1 MQPTCVTNHK
11 LIISAFRL
19 QIYNYY
25 SIYQNILLFFYYVKL
40 SFLHYFICKEMINFA
55 ARMKQVA
62 YIIIALC
69 VFLACDGN
77 RQQEETLMR
86 AKAMMNEHPDSALAI
101 LDSLGQHEK
110 EFGRHFRMQYLLQ
123 RTCAQNK
130 TDVIFTSDSLAKEL
144 VDHFDHHGTTN
155 EQVLAHYLLGRALS
169 DMGEAPAALQ
179 AYYDAIE
186 RSDTTKA
193 DCDYKTLRG
202 IYGQMAT
209 IFHLQNLPHDEIW
222 AINHYI
228 DCIRRTANA
237 EKYIVAKGQLIKPY
251 YLLGDKD
258 TVLQIINDTYQSLKR
273 IGKDQRAASILPT
286 SIYIYIDR
294 HDLSKAKEIMDIFE
308 HESGLFDVNGN
319 IAKGRESYYCLKGIY
334 ELAVH
339 EIDSA
344 ELYFRKAIMFGDISE
359 GYKGLLAVYKAKSNT
374 DSIVHFA
381 NLYEAAQ
388 DTLHNKMQTDVIHQM
403 SALYNYNRS
412 QREAEQERAKAQE
425 AFILLGY
432 IIFVAI
438 GLFIVV
444 LAIIWL
450 YRKTKKE
457 KLQKIAQLENAL
469 ISARQQRSAVQEE
482 LRMLKEKDLEGM
494 IAEKEKQ
501 ESELT
506 RTIERL
512 QAENDKYR
520 HNHKET
526 DHLDAFLESKI
537 AQLFIKKAN
546 GKAERPVPSDAEW
559 RLLVSQ
565 FSKDMP
571 AIYKSFGCGE
581 ALSPMEQYICI
592 LILLRIPTSTIILM
606 VNSTPQ
612 TVSKAKSRANM
623 KLFHIKGA
631 NTLENNLFSS
641 LSRL

>member
-1 MQPTCVTNHK
+1 
-11 LIISAFRL
+11 
-19 QIYNYY
+19 
-25 SIYQNILLFFYYVKL
+25 
-40 SFLHYFICKEMINFA
+40 MINFA

-101 LDSLGQHEK
+101 LDSLGLHEK

-144 VDHFDHHGTTN
+144 TDHFDRHGTTN
-155 EQVLAHYLLGRALS
+155 ERVLAHYLLGRALS

-186 RSDTTKA
+186 RADTTKA
-193 DCDYKTLRG
+193 DCDYNTLKG

-209 IFHLQNLPHDEIW
+209 IFHQQNLPHDEIW
-222 AINHYI
+222 AINYYI

-251 YLLGDKD
+251 YLLGEKD
-258 TVLQIINDTYQSLKR
+258 TVLQIINETYHSLKR
-273 IGKDQRAASILPT
+273 IGKDRRAASILPT
-286 SIYIYIDR
+286 SIYIYMDR

-308 HESGLFDVNGN
+308 HESGLFDENGN
-319 IAKGRESYYCLKGIY
+319 IVKGRESYYCLKGLY
-334 ELAVH
+334 ELEVN

-344 ELYFRKAIMFGDISE
+344 ELYFRKAIRFGDLSE
-359 GYKGLLAVYKAKSNT
+359 GYKGLLSIYRKKNNI
-374 DSIVHFA
+374 DSVVRFSQ
-381 NLYEAAQ
+381 LYESAQ
-388 DTLHNKMQTDVIHQM
+388 DTLHNKMQTDAIHQM

-432 IIFVAI
+432 ILFVTI
-438 GLFIVV
+438 GLLIVILV
-444 LAIIWL
+444 IIAL
-450 YRKTKKE
+450 YRKAQKE
-457 KLQKIAQLENAL
+457 KQQKIAQLENSL
-469 ISARQQRSAVQEE
+469 ISAWQQRSAVQEE
-482 LRMLKEKDLEGM
+482 LRMLKGKDLEGM

-501 ESELT
+501 EAELT
-506 RTIERL
+506 QIIDRL
-512 QAENDKYR
+512 QAENDKFK

-546 GKAERPVPSDAEW
+546 GKAERPVPSEAEW

-571 AIYKSFGCGE
+571 AIYKSFGREE
-581 ALSPMEQYICI
+581 ALSPMEQNVCI
-592 LILLRIPTSTIILM
+592 LILLKIPISTIILM

-623 KLFHIKGA
+623 KLFHTKGA
-631 NTLENNLFSS
+631 NSLENNLFSS
-641 LSRL
+641 LNRL